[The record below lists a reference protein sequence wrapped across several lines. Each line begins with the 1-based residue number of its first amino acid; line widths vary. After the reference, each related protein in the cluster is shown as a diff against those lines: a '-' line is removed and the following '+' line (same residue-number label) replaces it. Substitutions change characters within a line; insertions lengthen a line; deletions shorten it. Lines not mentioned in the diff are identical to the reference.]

1 MLKYKLL
8 HFFDAHQKRKGII
21 LIFLMVVASLLEMI
35 SLGLILPMA
44 GLLLENPDIKNN
56 IFIEK
61 FSHYV
66 NTPYEN
72 LILYLLLFFL
82 IFYII
87 KIFYLVFV
95 IWYEQRFL
103 TSFKKKLADRFFL
116 NYISQNFSFFIKRN
130 SAEFLGNITTEI
142 DQATISLTHFLK
154 LTLESLIVI
163 GLLSL
168 LIFLNPITAVS
179 TFFIFLFFSSIYLK
193 LFKKKLGEWGKQ
205 RVKDIKKR
213 IQFMQEG
220 FGAVKI
226 IKLFGRESFFFNK
239 FKLHNLN
246 LANVSLKIGVLNSL
260 PRYLTELLA
269 VFIIIFIFF
278 ILFNTAYNISE
289 ILTIITIYAVAA
301 FKLIPSANRI
311 ILSIQTLKFSS
322 HSISVLYSEL
332 KNFKVLKNN
341 ERSNFIFN
349 GSIVV
354 NIENFKHS
362 QDSKFYLR
370 NIKFEIKKN
379 EKIGIIGP
387 SGSGKSTLIDI
398 LTGVLKPEK
407 GEVIVD
413 KKSIFSNL
421 RGWQNLIG
429 YVPQKIFIL
438 DESLRNNILF
448 GLDGKKYDDV
458 KILSL
463 IKKLSL
469 EKLLNRLPN
478 GLDGNLGEEGVNF
491 SGGEIQRIGICR
503 ALIYEPQILFLDEA
517 TSSLDISTEQ
527 QILNEL
533 KLFQDKTIISIAH
546 RINTL
551 KNCSKIYCIDN
562 GKVVDQGNFDKF
574 KKQN

>member
-130 SAEFLGNITTEI
+130 RAEFLGNITTEI

-278 ILFNTAYNISE
+278 ILFNTESNISE

>member
-269 VFIIIFIFF
+269 FFIIIFIFF
-278 ILFNTAYNISE
+278 ILFNTESNISE